1 MILFKIMNHSHAQSR
16 RRFIKQLGS
25 GAAALAL
32 GRMLPFLPG
41 GAPAHGETDTLEPGL
56 PKRKLGRTGA
66 EVGLFSLGGEATIEM
81 ANQRDKAAEIINR
94 ALDLGVNYID
104 TSPRYGNGASER
116 NIGEVMRRRRD
127 EVFLATKTHERGYDG
142 TMRLIE
148 QSLERLRTDH
158 LDLYQLHNIRV
169 HQDLDRALG
178 EDGAVKALERL
189 KSEGV
194 IANIGITGHRDP
206 EVLLRGIRE
215 YRFDTILLSL
225 NAADRFYKPFQD
237 ELLETAG
244 EQGLG
249 IIAMKVAAVGRVFR
263 EDGITSM
270 EQALG
275 YVLTLPVSTAI
286 VGISSIRELEENVAI
301 AQRFDPYP
309 SEEMQAIEELVAHY
323 ESEANFFKHH
333 W

>member
-1 MILFKIMNHSHAQSR
+1 MQESKSPSR
-16 RRFIKQLGS
+16 RRFIKQLCG

-32 GRMLPFLPG
+32 GRMVPFLPG
-41 GAPAHGETDTLEPGL
+41 GGPTPAHGDTDDLKPGL
-56 PKRKLGRTGA
+56 PKRTLGRTGA
-66 EVGLFSLGGEATIEM
+66 EVGLFSLGGEATIETGS
-81 ANQRDKAAEIINR
+81 RREKAAEIINR

-104 TSPRYGNGASER
+104 TAPRYGNGASER
-116 NIGEVMRRRRD
+116 NIGEVMRDRRD
-127 EVFLATKTHERGYDG
+127 EVFLATKTHERDYDG

-148 QSLERLRTDH
+148 ESLERLQTDR
-158 LDLYQLHNIRV
+158 LDLYQLHNIRLD
-169 HQDLDRALG
+169 QDLDRALA
-178 EDGAVKALERL
+178 DNGAVKALERL

-194 IANIGITGHRDP
+194 ISNIGITGHRDP

-215 YRFDTILLSL
+215 YEFDTILMSL

-237 ELLETAG
+237 ELLKTA
-244 EQGLG
+244 ERQGLG

-263 EDGITSM
+263 EDGVTSM

-275 YVLTLPVSTAI
+275 YVLSLPVSTAI
-286 VGISSIRELEENVAI
+286 VGISSIRELEENVEI
-301 AQRFDPYP
+301 AQRFEPYP
-309 SEEMQAIEELVAHY
+309 REEMQEIEELVAHY